1 MLPLSSP
8 PLRLLLNLPG
18 NVPVR
23 PEPNSWNRQIFPFI
37 VFFPGLSFFP
47 PCFFFLMSHPPSH
60 SSSFSS
66 HVLKEINTEPK
77 ETNQRA
83 AERGPAGPHLWSH
96 SPGSHP
102 RTQGR
107 GRDGRMGRMQGCKVW
122 LMERWNGW
130 RPKGWSGMK
139 GTWSRMRQ
147 RYKRRACGREMNEIR
162 DEGKRGGAV
171 GSRGARGSAYHGKF
185 CSCDWSAEREPSYIM
200 YIMDPWEIFIHIKW
214 SSTTRC
220 LDATVQLGI
229 ACGGHFNILF
239 CLYFLC

>member
-1 MLPLSSP
+1 
-8 PLRLLLNLPG
+8 
-18 NVPVR
+18 
-23 PEPNSWNRQIFPFI
+23 
-37 VFFPGLSFFP
+37 
-47 PCFFFLMSHPPSH
+47 MSHPPPH
-60 SSSFSS
+60 SSSIFS

-77 ETNQRA
+77 ETNQRT
-83 AERGPAGPHLWSH
+83 AESGPAGPHVCGHTVLA
-96 SPGSHP
+96 GSHP
-102 RTQGR
+102 RTQGS
-107 GRDGRMGRMQGCKVW
+107 GRESDGRMGRMQGCKVW

-139 GTWSRMRQ
+139 GTWSRMKQ

-162 DEGKRGGAV
+162 DEGKRGEAV
-171 GSRGARGSAYHGKF
+171 GGRGVRGSAYHGKF

-220 LDATVQLGI
+220 LDATVQQGI